1 MAIMEKKED
10 YTMSSLPN
18 TSMIVAQQ
26 TGVTGKETIVRSP
39 EQMLGL
45 PSKKAVPD
53 TVIYGHDSKGGETAK
68 VLTRT
73 TEYTDEYGNVG
84 YQTEMFKKVYSH
96 GGWAKVWLT
105 DLLMALGMINNS
117 KQMDVVFYVL
127 ENVKLSENLFIGTIR
142 EIADKVG
149 VNKNT
154 VNTAIKKMIEA
165 NIITKKMNGVYY
177 VNPAFILQGSDGK
190 QRKLTILYEEA
201 KETDLQSMIEAD
213 E

>member
-1 MAIMEKKED
+1 MN
-10 YTMSSLPN
+10 SLPN

-26 TGVTGKETIVRSP
+26 TGVTGKETIGRN
-39 EQMLGL
+39 LGN
-45 PSKKAVPD
+45 KAVPD
-53 TVIYGHDSKGGETAK
+53 TVIYGHDNKGGETAK

-73 TEYTDEYGNVG
+73 REYTDEDGNVG
-84 YQTEMFKKVYSH
+84 YETEMYKKVYSH

-105 DLLMALGMINNS
+105 DLLFALGMVSNS
-117 KQMDVVFYVL
+117 KQMDVVFYIL

-142 EIADKVG
+142 EIAEKVG

-165 NIITKKMNGVYY
+165 NIITKRMNGVYY
-177 VNPAFILQGSDGK
+177 VNPAFILKGSDGK
-190 QRKLTILYEEA
+190 QRKLTIVYNEA
-201 KETDLQSMIEAD
+201 KGDDLQSAIEGD

>member
-1 MAIMEKKED
+1 MN
-10 YTMSSLPN
+10 SLPN

-96 GGWAKVWLT
+96 GGWAKVWLM
-105 DLLMALGMINNS
+105 DLLMALGMISNS

-142 EIADKVG
+142 EIAEKT
-149 VNKNT
+149 NISTKT
-154 VNTAIKKMIEA
+154 VNIAIQKMLEA

-201 KETDLQSMIEAD
+201 KGDDLQSAIEAD